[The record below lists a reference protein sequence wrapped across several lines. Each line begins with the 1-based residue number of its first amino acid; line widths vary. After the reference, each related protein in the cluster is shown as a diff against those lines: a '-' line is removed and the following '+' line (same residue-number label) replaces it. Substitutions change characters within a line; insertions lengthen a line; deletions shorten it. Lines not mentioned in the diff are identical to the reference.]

1 MECRVMMSP
10 APSPEQAAARDKIDP
25 DHCTLDECVR
35 DFSKIDELLMP
46 LFKDEKGQLPVYFD
60 DLSSDLRTKSVVAA
74 LWSKENFN
82 YHPAVMPSPARRT
95 LTGGIHYSARAF
107 KLSTDGRYKRLL
119 EECPFDEDWRYTPM
133 IEDDPIMSGVYWFEN
148 ANKDRDLDEYE
159 NTVISAL
166 GMQRQVHHHGYQQLE
181 GQALDDYDEGELYTA
196 VKMPGVLTRIF
207 KELLK
212 LNGMGGKQGW
222 KQSAMNIT
230 VLVLLGEAGSKDL
243 LLKD

>member
-166 GMQRQVHHHGYQQLE
+166 GMQRLE
-181 GQALDDYDEGELYTA
+181 AVRDEYYSARA
-196 VKMPGVLTRIF
+196 VRR
-207 KELLK
+207 
-212 LNGMGGKQGW
+212 GW
-222 KQSAMNIT
+222 VERLAFEGLIHIWSSPDH
-230 VLVLLGEAGSKDL
+230 VVDL
-243 LLKD
+243 FGCLSL